1 MKKILDACSWGD
13 LTIGDVGMREMVEVR
28 KAVGK
33 WEVPDERRRI

>member
-28 KAVGK
+28 KAVS
-33 WEVPDERRRI
+33 VPYRSFQT

>member
-1 MKKILDACSWGD
+1 MKKILDTCSRGD
-13 LTIGDVGMREMVEVR
+13 LTNGDVEMCEMDEVR